1 MLVTRATFKRKFENK
16 NLLIYNNERLVQ
28 NPELVMKAFAEN
40 IGIEFEYLLKTI
52 GEKKLEVIHI
62 TVNQKE
68 LINLL
73 KLIIKRCWILMK
85 LK

>member
-1 MLVTRATFKRKFENK
+1 M
-16 NLLIYNNERLVQ
+16 LIYNNERLVQ

-40 IGIEFEYLLKTI
+40 IGIEFDNILLETPR
-52 GEKKLEVIHI
+52 EKNWGGNSHYGKSEGI
-62 TVNQKE
+62 
-68 LINLL
+68 INLL